1 MESWLPLTL
10 ARAPVIEYPL
20 KKFAT
25 PRAFEQWLARN
36 HAKAQGIR
44 IQFAKKAS
52 GIRSITYAQALEVA
66 LCYGWID
73 GQAKSIDADWYAQRF
88 TPRRARSMWSKRNRD
103 IAARLIREGR
113 MQPAGQ
119 AEIDRAKADGRWD
132 TAYDSPANAKVPPDL
147 AAALRKSPNAKR
159 FFEALDG
166 QNRYAILYRL
176 ATAKKPATRA
186 KRLATFVEMLR
197 EGRTLHPTSRL

>member
-1 MESWLPLTL
+1 MQDY
-10 ARAPVIEYPL
+10 AL

-25 PRAFEQWLARN
+25 PRAFEQWLSRN

-52 GIRSITYAQALEVA
+52 GLRSVNYAQALEVA

-73 GQAKSIDADWYAQRF
+73 GQAKSLDADWYSQRF
-88 TPRRARSMWSKRNRD
+88 TPRRARSIWSKRNRD
-103 IAARLIREGR
+103 IVGRLIREGR
-113 MQPAGQ
+113 MQSAGQ

-132 TAYDSPANAKVPPDL
+132 AAYDSPANATVPADL
-147 AAALRKSPNAKR
+147 AAALRKAPKAKR

-176 ATAKKPATRA
+176 ATAKKPETRA

-197 EGRTLHPTSRL
+197 EGRKLHPGSSV

>member
-1 MESWLPLTL
+1 MQDY
-10 ARAPVIEYPL
+10 AL

-25 PRAFEQWLARN
+25 PHAFEQWLSRN

-52 GIRSITYAQALEVA
+52 GIRSINYAQALEVA

-73 GQAKSIDADWYAQRF
+73 GQAKSIDANWYAQRF
-88 TPRRARSMWSKRNRD
+88 TPRRARSIWSKRNRD
-103 IAARLIREGR
+103 IVARLIQEGR

-132 TAYDSPANAKVPPDL
+132 AAYDSPANAKVPPDL
-147 AAALRKSPNAKR
+147 AAALRKSPTAKR

-176 ATAKKPATRA
+176 ATAKKPETRA
-186 KRLATFVEMLR
+186 RRLATFVEMLR
-197 EGRTLHPTSRL
+197 EGRKLHPRSSL